1 MAGEERLTRFCAKFA
16 QNWTDRKRRIEM
28 SNKFNISVLTDF
40 QQIPADKPFTM
51 RVMLTAEGT
60 AEPKAEKK
68 RQPLHIALVLDRSGS
83 MSGSKLS
90 HVKKAVLELVKLL
103 EPEDVIS
110 LTVFD
115 DQVNVIIDPTRVD
128 CLENINQAVAR
139 IHSGGC
145 TNLHGGYRQ
154 GCDLAIEHADSA
166 SLKRVILMTDGLAN
180 EGLTDPDALADFA
193 AKMQEQGITT
203 TTIGVGSGYNE
214 FLLGKIAENGGG
226 GSYFIERP
234 EDAVP
239 VFTGEMKNLKSVVAS
254 DLKVSINT
262 VLPGAEFKQMNTYR
276 KLSEEEYLLGDVYS
290 GQPRRIL
297 FEARIPASPAGQELE
312 LVSIR
317 ASWKEEGEEGS
328 RSRQK
333 TNKVK
338 VTPVEAK
345 AFAKVKGDRK
355 VLLEGAFL
363 SIAWANRKA
372 IDLSDQGRFEEA
384 AKAMKKTA
392 AKLEKMELG
401 DANLTREIED
411 LKTRAEELGNRGEEF
426 YSPVE
431 RKRMYHEHQMIAT
444 SNPSS
449 MFAMKERRILVDDY
463 PDMGPSFRYT
473 CYEVDGH
480 VLAEIGNER
489 VLIDTGGAV
498 SIGRRPSLLLGEKD
512 FPLLTNLPGVD
523 IREISRL
530 IGTRITALVGADILN
545 QLNFVIDLEEGI
557 FASLRKPVRNGRGIL
572 DITNT
577 GGVPA
582 VDVLVDGKMVPLI
595 FSTGSRLSTLPL
607 NIFRRYTPTGTRSD
621 FYHGFGEF
629 ESPVAKLPV
638 EMSGVSMDIDFGRI
652 PESLEKMIKWGGAVG
667 ILSSDILE
675 QFRLEYWGQ
684 HGKIGLRPF

>member
-1 MAGEERLTRFCAKFA
+1 
-16 QNWTDRKRRIEM
+16 M
-28 SNKFNISVLTDF
+28 SDNFNINVLTDF
-40 QQIPADKPFTM
+40 QQIPADKPFTL

-60 AEPKAEKK
+60 AKPDAEKK
-68 RQPLHIALVLDRSGS
+68 RQPLHIGLVLDRSGS

-103 EPEDVIS
+103 EPADVIS

-115 DQVNVIIDPTRVD
+115 DQIDVIIPPTRVD
-128 CLENINQAVAR
+128 QLEAVEQSVSIIEAR
-139 IHSGGC
+139 GT
-145 TNLHGGYRQ
+145 TNLHGGYKQ
-154 GCDLAIEHADSA
+154 GCDLAIEHADPA
-166 SLKRVILMTDGLAN
+166 SLKRVILLTDGLAN
-180 EGLTDPDALADFA
+180 EGITDPDALADFA
-193 AKMQEQGITT
+193 AKMQEQGIAT

-226 GSYFIERP
+226 GTYFIERP

-239 VFTGEMKNLKSVVAS
+239 VFTGEIKNLKSVVAS
-254 DLKVSINT
+254 DLKVGVNT
-262 VLPGAEFKQMNTYR
+262 LLPGAEFKQMNTYR

-297 FEARIPASPAGQELE
+297 FEARIPASDCGKELE
-312 LVSIR
+312 L
-317 ASWKEEGEEGS
+317 ASFKATWKQDGEKGS
-328 RSRQK
+328 NSRQK
-333 TNKVK
+333 TFKVK

-345 AFAKVKGDRK
+345 AFARVKGDK
-355 VLLEGAFL
+355 QVLLEAAFL

-372 IDLSDQGRFEEA
+372 MELSDQRQFEEA
-384 AKAMKKTA
+384 ALVLKQA
-392 AKLEKMELG
+392 AEKLEKMKLE
-401 DANLTREIED
+401 DEHLTREIED
-411 LKTRAEELGNRGEEF
+411 LKKRAEELGTRGEEF
-426 YSPVE
+426 YSAVE
-431 RKRMYHEHQMIAT
+431 QKRMYSEYKMNTTCHRMD
-444 SNPSS
+444 
-449 MFAMKERRILVDDY
+449 MYAMKERRLFRDEL
-463 PDMGPSFRYT
+463 PDMDPSFRYT

-480 VLAEIGNER
+480 VLAEIDNER

-498 SIGRRPSLLLGEKD
+498 SLGRRPSLRLGEKD
-512 FPLLTNLPGVD
+512 FPLLKNLPGVD

-557 FASLRKPVRNGRGIL
+557 FAYLREPAGSGRGIL

-577 GGVPA
+577 GGVP
-582 VDVLVDGKMVPLI
+582 VVEVLVDGNVVPLF

-607 NIFRRYTPTGTRSD
+607 DIFRRYTPTGTRSD

-629 ESPVAKLPV
+629 ESPVVKLPV

-652 PESLEKMIKWGGAVG
+652 PESLEKMIKWGGAAG

-675 QFRLEYWGQ
+675 QFRLEYWGRD
-684 HGKIGLRPF
+684 GRIGLRPL